1 HRTDQAFTSDPL
13 ACAPIY
19 ITKFVPR
26 KVCLKLFSGAMIEV
40 HHRLFSFQMSSQVL
54 AKLRVAVTVR
64 VIVAIFLPK
73 QLTSDSAAAEFS
85 FVVIKSPFNRSI
97 PIIDYSTST
106 ILLNGICLNDSR
118 QCFILE
124 LKQFVQRSIPLSHSS
139 QIIAN
144 CIAAY
149 AGEPFDVSD
158 AATLKV

>member
-1 HRTDQAFTSDPL
+1 TQVIECIDQTFDQFSLLLGTKRFHIQIVAEPHRTDQAFTSDPL

-26 KVCLKLFSGAMIEV
+26 KVCLTLFSGAMIEV
-40 HHRLFSFQMSSQVL
+40 HHRLLSFQMSSQVL

-106 ILLNGICLNDSR
+106 ILLNGICLN
-118 QCFILE
+118 
-124 LKQFVQRSIPLSHSS
+124 
-139 QIIAN
+139 
-144 CIAAY
+144 
-149 AGEPFDVSD
+149 
-158 AATLKV
+158 